1 MVARMKRSL
10 SESCSDVDEDVFDD
24 MGKPG
29 SPSQSCSVSDRK
41 KRRGIIEKRRRDR
54 INNSLSELRRLVP
67 TAFEKQGSAKLEKA
81 EILQMTVD
89 HLKVLHQKGL
99 NGNYYDPTSL
109 AMDYRSVGFR
119 ECAAEVAR
127 YLVTAEGMDIQDPL
141 RLRLMSHLQCFSAQ
155 RELATKACHQN
166 TSWNSVPSHH
176 GLNSQYGSS
185 PATSMSSSMISQHN
199 TQNDQ
204 LSMSHLGGMP
214 PCTDTM
220 ARIGQSDSMTS
231 LSNMPHNV
239 RIPTTAS
246 VAPQMPNISTS
257 SAQISHAQPL
267 LPTLSQV
274 HTQFP
279 VSLSV
284 NSMPMMSPSGHSY
297 SPTTTSAL
305 HAAASIKP
313 YRPWGAELAY

>member
-1 MVARMKRSL
+1 
-10 SESCSDVDEDVFDD
+10 
-24 MGKPG
+24 
-29 SPSQSCSVSDRK
+29 
-41 KRRGIIEKRRRDR
+41 
-54 INNSLSELRRLVP
+54 
-67 TAFEKQGSAKLEKA
+67 
-81 EILQMTVD
+81 
-89 HLKVLHQKGL
+89 
-99 NGNYYDPTSL
+99 
-109 AMDYRSVGFR
+109 MDYRSVGFR

-176 GLNSQYGSS
+176 GINSQYGSS
-185 PATSMSSSMISQHN
+185 PATSMISQHN

-204 LSMSHLGGMP
+204 LSMSHTGGIGGIP
-214 PCTDTM
+214 PCGSDSM
-220 ARIGQSDSMTS
+220 ARIGQPDSMTS
-231 LSNMPHNV
+231 LSNMSHNV

-246 VAPQMPNISTS
+246 VAPQMPNVATS
-257 SAQISHAQPL
+257 SAQIAHAQPL
-267 LPTLSQV
+267 LPTIPQV
-274 HTQFP
+274 HSQFP

-284 NSMPMMSPSGHSY
+284 NSMPMLSPSGHSY